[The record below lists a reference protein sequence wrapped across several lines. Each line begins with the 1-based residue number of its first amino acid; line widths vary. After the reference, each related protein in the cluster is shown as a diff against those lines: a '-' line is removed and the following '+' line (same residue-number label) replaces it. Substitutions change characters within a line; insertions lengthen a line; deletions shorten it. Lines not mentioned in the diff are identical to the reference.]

1 MEGRKKN
8 IKGRENE
15 NKSNGEVNRQENEET
30 LDV

>member
-15 NKSNGEVNRQENEET
+15 NKSNGEVNRQENDET
-30 LDV
+30 LDI